1 MRRLAEYS
9 ALLTAVEAQRP
20 AAGAALDWDKVA
32 TAHASFRRRSAEVLK
47 AQFKKLVNQYPNGK
61 DADSA
66 WGKAK
71 LELTKRAQG
80 VQERWTRISGGISF
94 VAQQGEEEDEEEE
107 EEEEEGEEGEGEE
120 GEGEEGEGEED
131 FFAGAAAPDD
141 DALSARGGS
150 FNSRTRF
157 FFLCRLL
164 THSHTR

>member
-1 MRRLAEYS
+1 MHTHSLTSLPSPPPPPLFYTHLLRRLAEYS

-94 VAQQGEEEDEEEE
+94 VAQQGEE
-107 EEEEEGEEGEGEE
+107 
-120 GEGEEGEGEED
+120 D